1 MMRDHRRQ
9 SPESSKRRQRDVRRD
24 SREDL
29 TFVPPQPMVNRD
41 SNIYMNTNVNL
52 NPNVPSSS
60 NYPEYYSSLPAP
72 TETIITRTRDGDAPG
87 RDRDRGIARERGR
100 GKDVDRGTHRDQDR
114 IRDQGRDEEW
124 QDDHDQQRSFRQRA
138 ASESSG
144 SYTSSSASS
153 FLDISRHYPDKTRF
167 GGILRTFWR
176 APSERRVR
184 RRRSGLVNK
193 RRVLYFGNSSSSSVN
208 SDLAYGTGFIA
219 RRKSR
224 NSIYKSRAT
233 SGSFPAHETAGRDR
247 QRINE
252 YERSSVAGPSR
263 PGRSKRDN
271 TDAEILA
278 IGRKLS
284 GIARKQNDR
293 DLRTSGKFKAS
304 GLAAAAAAV
313 NEVRQKRRGTRS
325 RGIGSSRQ
333 SHGAYS
339 DSGDDSEWEDAS
351 DEEGR
356 FSDAES
362 ALAYGS
368 VVSQAIKPTQ
378 TSSSSRMPTSALGAG
393 VAAMVGLFGASSK
406 RTDRLS
412 AGNGR
417 KSSVVDP
424 RLFGPQNSLRGMI
437 NTPCGF
443 NDGKSMADHQQFN
456 NLRRAET
463 APVHQGPARG
473 TSQGFTSDTD
483 RFGVEAMSTTYASQ
497 RDLPYRSRPAAIPL
511 QQPSP
516 KVPVSSKVYQA
527 ERLEDESKREATK
540 PSHTRS
546 DETGIGTGIKL
557 TGLAAAAAAA
567 VALASDRSS
576 KREARR
582 EERRA
587 ERKEGLPEPMSLSP
601 GVEPKGKEKETKRT
615 VIESHE
621 ARDRDR
627 THERD
632 STRRDK
638 EAEPEPS
645 HKSKRDSHSSKQPDE
660 KEHKRHSHHE
670 EDEGPRKRREKTVEH
685 HHHHPEAESS
695 RKSKRSDR
703 DHREK
708 ERERDGDRSTK
719 SGSSSKS
726 AKRESRKHDD
736 REERRKEERIAE
748 DLEQR
753 RKEERAAQAHEERRK
768 EERAAQ
774 AHVERH
780 KEERTADKVTE
791 QYWPSHPVV
800 DPFQFQIHDDDSG
813 FSVPAATAP
822 ARPFQPTVSTV
833 DWEHDVHD
841 EPPRSIQSDVR
852 ISRRDSFEIQRAA
865 ENYKNVTRDVPQG
878 YHPQQQN
885 YYQGQYPGT
894 QDIYEQANHSTAPI
908 AAATMASAIV
918 VERARSR
925 SRERRRDADYSQ
937 PTKDPVQEEADRY
950 YRGLVTAQKI
960 AAEEQQSR
968 MATSSDKSVMD
979 KYDDVPQ
986 PRSIAIVTPP
996 EIEEVKSRGTSY
1008 PAPDADVQIDN
1019 KIYPQELHSFQ
1030 VGDRPSN
1037 VHRSRESSHER
1048 ERPILNLV
1056 YPTPVQSRQ
1065 QTPSLSRAAS
1075 EVEDK
1080 TASGAKSRGKSQ
1092 DRDRDR
1098 DRDRNRENEN
1108 DDGKDKDKKQKSK
1121 SKKSKSRDEPVD
1133 DSGVGSKGDSARS
1146 SGTSTVSSTAKSV
1159 TWGENST
1166 KSFEVERPESRA
1178 DSEPASGQAYSN
1190 DKPRPQLDQASPWGM
1205 IATAIAGSSS
1215 EPANEPDSKGSRSK
1229 PQASFDVSGGHWGR
1243 AGRDRD
1249 DYNVGAKSEPPI
1261 PGPKPVSP
1269 TAEKMP
1275 GGFADDIEFAATLAA
1290 GLKDTGF
1297 DPNIVIDDPVYRRR
1311 DSPPHSSDPGG
1322 DGWNY
1327 GDSSGMVKDRTS
1339 GGQAVSEPY
1348 SDSIGMVKEERTTG
1362 MDDRED
1368 VPRSLSHKDKKR
1380 LEKESKR
1387 RSTDMT
1393 SEPVPAQSMETPPI
1407 DDLGERHRSKK
1418 ERRKLERARL
1428 QSMEQS
1434 EPLPVDSSQSPEFE
1448 DAPESQLPKKE
1459 KEKRER
1465 GKETSAEETSLEK
1478 VAEYND
1484 SSRDDSWR
1492 PREADDAER
1501 KESDRK
1507 KSTKSHRSRELD
1519 DDSYSRIPARTEYA
1533 EEKSAARMAESDGE
1547 WDSHRKSKSKSKSKR
1562 HSAGPEIISQSAPGS
1577 EFGDKDTSSKRSS
1590 KSKHRSGTDVDDY
1603 GGDPHGRKKEPWE
1616 EREITSVVSEPRGDE
1631 RHRERRSKRSS
1642 TYDDDDAKSI
1652 ASAPGASRK
1661 SKRSSMYGDEEN
1673 SRSSVSLA
1681 GSNRRGK
1688 DKEPE
1693 KSEKKSSGLFASLFK
1708 GTSTSTTSSS
1718 GSKDGSKKLDRE
1730 SFLDNAGTLGA
1741 GAGLAT
1747 AAIVASSSRPNATQ
1761 ASSEKEPEARDEVET
1776 ARSRSF
1782 DDVLDH
1788 DPEIAPRAIRPAID
1802 PQYGDLLPLP
1812 PSELGSPTTT
1822 AAENTPDLTDLPALP
1837 DSRPDTPPE
1846 ERILKRDIY
1855 SHRRKRSS
1863 QETPTKSP
1871 SSTAIPIALRLG
1883 QRHIASPDSPGYH
1896 RPSSSGS
1903 PTTAPAA
1910 TRREGRISWESSKE
1924 YKPLFLL
1931 EKTRRSSV
1939 ETGTMLPQVDLS
1951 ARPPRRLSEPRAPT
1965 SKQSSAP
1972 DFAKLEF
1979 GDASNRALH
1988 RDEPADVGLRI
1999 DTDLAA
2005 AAPFQG
2011 ATTSQES
2018 TPKAILMPELP
2029 SWSAAA
2035 AAGETSTFWTSAD
2048 ADPVPVDSMSKN
2060 RSSYLLSSAPSS
2072 TKSNKTATSIDAL
2085 ESSNMLTPT
2094 KNVSLQS
2101 FMPEVS
2107 EEMTS
2112 ADEHFTDALEG
2123 SHSDIF
2129 EEARDWLDDG
2139 KFSSFEEGIESRQ
2152 STEAAQAP
2160 VVDVEP
2166 VTTIAVEEPVLEEW
2180 KSVSAKAMES
2190 PAVEPVAAIPAVEAE
2205 PEEWKSAT
2213 RPPGSEPI
2221 TAIPM
2226 EEPEPEE
2233 WKSMTAKERK
2243 KARKQRR
2250 SRNLALAGAAAAT
2263 AVATAGVASMLMEK
2277 PTPSQEST
2285 ENVQNWDQVE
2295 PPGEE
2300 EGKKDGNAAEPS
2312 KVVEDSSAEIGTE
2325 KSTTAAELDVPTT
2338 TKIDDT
2344 AETSGVEL
2352 IDDDEALP
2360 IAGENVP
2367 ESSKVFED
2375 PPIETETETGES
2387 TRELEVPTTSK
2398 VDAHAAESDY
2408 KGSLFADIDVEKAAK
2423 ESLLDPATD
2432 VQSGSVG
2439 DGPKKELP
2447 ESEASEGTTTKSKK
2461 GKKKKKKSKDTIP
2474 QTTKDLPVPET
2485 IEDSAAETL
2494 EQPKFVDEEIAPAF
2508 PRNVPTTD
2516 DMQTT
2521 EEPPY
2526 AMPALNEQGPSA
2538 DPENV
2543 LSTPLPTK
2551 KGRSQADSLPI
2562 ESESEPAAFPEKF
2575 ETQQI
2580 GDSPSMP
2587 NASAG
2592 PAEVLPEQL
2601 SELTSPEFVTVA
2613 SQDKKEEKSSPIEDA
2628 LPIENSRSS
2637 TQDDLDTALDPAV
2650 SEDGSQLRDIEAGW
2664 QPDVADVVAEI
2675 PSGGIGSVVEEAP
2688 VLEQSTELQDLKI
2701 DVQPDATGTIAEEAP
2716 VYQSAEFRNLETD
2729 FQPDAAELIAGEAPV
2744 LDQSTEL
2751 SEAPFA
2757 VVSKG
2762 KKKKKKGK
2770 KKSVQWEDS
2779 VPVLDAETAG
2789 LSASAG
2795 DDSEPVQ
2802 ATEPATSELGDNKE
2816 QPEIQPQSLE
2826 PEASEPLSSKA
2837 EDLLEPAEKESI
2849 STAPWQA
2856 EREVVDDGSADASWS
2871 EETPSKQGKN
2881 KKDSW
2886 AVSKDPLEE
2895 EHAEHQPANTADAE
2909 SMKQNAIDNQDDPAA
2924 DVILDTTVIDPFKT
2938 EALQAEK
2945 PSEAATGA
2953 EDDFSVPLT
2962 GKKAKKKKKKKGSG
2976 TFSTPEPEPEPAH
2989 IESTEKETTDLDIPY
3004 TERETTTDLDIP
3016 STEKETTTDLD
3027 IPSPEKETSIDV
3039 DIPSTEKETTTDLD
3053 IPFTEEPTTIEE
3065 HQPSTE
3071 ASASAPAETP
3081 TEEQSPRATGKKN
3094 KKKKKRQSLN
3104 AETAS
3109 AAQTISETPAQA
3121 TAAETSTAVEN
3132 VEEAKDDLLQDKQS
3146 SAMGKQDEKETRQI
3160 LTTEST
3166 EEEPTTES
3174 YTEAST
3180 MAQTALDNNP
3190 FRADPEATSEAS
3202 KEDKTDEEEKNT
3214 TVEKAGITD
3223 IMPGIEVTT
3232 QEEAGKS
3239 TPVDDEAK
3247 KKDDQI
3253 ASPKDSVMTDNDPTL
3268 SSAITDTGKW
3278 NNDSSA
3284 TVTDMPPPEL
3294 LDSSSVPPDSFV
3306 NEAAAPADPA
3316 DDVDSFSPVKLS
3328 KKAKRKNKKQSAL
3341 RDSWPDV
3348 APEPV
3353 SEPASK
3359 DSMTSCDATPPF
3371 EDPKELLTTTG
3382 ATAVQPEME
3391 EASIDYGRGE
3401 PHLKQSI
3408 TDKDQSVNKKRAKD
3422 DVLDSSMP
3430 ASEDQTLLASVHGT
3444 ELKQSAAV
3452 DNVVS
3457 DPDHA
3462 RDATT
3467 ASDTSGQERRTDSGD
3482 IETIYDEGET
3492 GTSKEDKEAKKKEME
3507 VHVTSELV
3515 DEAAVSQQAETTK
3528 VGVDDLGDSWSESMS
3543 KKGKKKK
3550 KNKKAKQGSQSDDS
3564 PDQPILSQDAG
3575 DSHYADARPQDHMA
3589 DPLGLATT
3597 GQSTDHTEA
3606 GDAAEGDFQL
3616 EPAELNI
3623 PDAMFEKTP
3632 IADSQAPMVQADNI
3646 EASVSS
3652 AKEDFIK
3659 SVQDSSAHPSR
3670 DSDMPVIRD
3679 QLEGDGQWANFP
3691 LTDKEEERA
3700 ADDRMSQAGSLSR
3713 DQESVPDTTERF
3725 VEGSSI
3731 QHNEAIPSAAPTGS
3745 TDAAA
3750 ETEASDKNIEASAGI
3765 IADHP
3770 GAEKTSLIRD
3780 AEMQDE
3786 PLSLSLDSGI
3796 TTGGQAM
3803 SQQPQNDPTD
3813 GAWEG
3818 TPQRKLSKKEKR
3830 NKKKSGMTSSEQ
3842 TTSEFSAKS
3851 MNTEGASAEPEE
3863 SLPAEESDEIKQEVA
3878 ETALTATATAG
3889 TVPIVDSV
3897 ELTNEERERSGDAKE
3912 TLDPQVSSSGWVEEI
3927 DTANPMASLEGPS
3940 STTANFLQQ
3949 DKDQEYATSKSSK
3962 KKQKKGKSR
3971 SLSVDE
3977 APTPTPAPT
3986 VSPEILATET
3996 TAEEPPTEIEQTFDM
4011 AQQSPAQATPMMESG
4026 SEAKILPGA
4035 FDTTPLADVPAPVE
4049 AADLDEWALP
4059 TKKKGKK
4066 GKKGKKSKP
4075 SSGVMTPAEHGLDA
4089 EASAS
4094 EFKKKQE
4101 TGGTL
4106 ELSVAKTEVD
4116 TPRVEAEEDLEP
4128 NTGEAKTEILSAE
4141 AEQVL
4146 EPAIAQTET
4155 DTLDLDAGQ
4164 DLKPTTTHAD
4174 IYTRLVEAEQVFEPS
4189 EAQTETDPLNLKAG
4203 QLLEPSATQTD
4214 TRNVE
4219 AEQVLEQRT
4228 TETEAEDLS
4237 AETGKI
4243 LRPTTA
4249 QTDIEPRT
4257 VEAEQVLEPF
4267 TAQMETD
4274 TRRVEADTPKETDV
4288 EDDRAVLTKAK
4299 TTKKKDKK
4307 GKKRKSTGGVT
4318 TPDAPI
4324 LALEPEATP
4333 ALSPESVPEPIEP
4346 KEIALPSVE
4355 PVEPV
4360 ETFVYFTDSGAGEAT
4375 AAANESEPTNTKHE
4389 KVKSRSGN
4397 ITPAETAPIP
4407 EAEELAP
4414 EVAAGPVPELPQAA
4428 QSALVLD
4435 DEVLVEPTDVEVKWD
4450 DHPGTE
4456 DKRDDNGESINDETT
4471 PADLMSRV
4479 EDPEATLT
4487 RDVEDA
4493 ARKSITHT
4501 STETAVTHQEDAFRT
4516 ASDTPTPS
4524 AELTAIRSGP
4534 EKAEDLA
4541 TAGTDAER
4549 TYLYERKGKDSILS
4563 SDAITAIHEA
4573 TIQEPDSKL
4582 FEYETTKAF
4591 EKNEVLPNRTERIDD
4606 SAEAVGVHDH
4616 EGKAEDPGIV
4626 GSNNHNEDDT
4636 STGKTIGEGEGIF
4649 MPSFTSAYDSNIPP
4663 PTTEAEPS
4671 QVHDA
4676 STMDTDPLAI
4686 AAQDRFFEADSLP
4699 TEQQESTGESLALE
4713 HMHGEATVAINVPTE
4728 LAGPSTS
4735 TGANADDVWADP
4747 TSQKPTKEEKSR
4759 LSQVP
4764 VVDSRQGEEPA
4775 LHADLKSNSPQALD
4789 AEAAEAP
4796 IDADVKRNVVDAPI
4810 AVGVDDSNPST
4821 GDFGDDKAVFASKD
4835 QPSMDIA
4842 LARDA
4847 TDPAQVDVDEG
4858 VLTAPESSAVA
4869 AGAVMGSVALLAE
4882 KFGGG
4887 RKKAK
4892 GKQNKI
4898 ADKRQSQDDDVLYDS
4913 ARWKGKNKKDLDDG
4927 IDADVGGDS
4936 LGAPG
4941 EMDAK
4946 EVERMEKLE
4955 EKHDV
4960 QLKATGYE
4968 ETTGALGTSTGGNVA
4983 ESDEAREGTARQG
4996 APIEDDPT
5004 ESPIL
5009 GGETS
5014 TVVVVQEPTR
5024 LPGRSAGMGQSVGG
5038 LQKERQDED
5047 PFMRDIGSDSDF
5059 RRSPTRSLPAVQEV
5073 PEAEAVAAR
5082 YNWPAPAMNR
5092 DSGFAPG
5099 TPTPR
5104 ARQYGQPRDS
5114 AVHADGFEE
5123 LGMHTPD
5130 MGTEK
5135 KLRRSPFVTP
5145 VLREPEAAAT
5155 TPEPVKKSKGPPE
5168 NDGEVASLAGAA
5180 AAAGPERRIEE
5191 SRVASRDEKLRDYGL
5206 KARSA
5211 SASSAASGLDI
5222 AARRSISNSSLGRQR
5237 TPEPLNLRPE
5247 SPGIHRSTPTPPLR
5261 RIDKRMSGDLRSLR
5275 QQRSSGS
5282 ISTSPSPALP
5292 PPVANESRV
5301 RAKGDEKDMADVYDG
5316 YGEGRIGSPRSP
5328 TRPHSMRRRQ
5338 SMQVLELESKVEQ
5351 LVAENRLLAEAR
5363 AHAEQSVVQKAANVL
5378 ADRDAEI
5385 ESLRQSLQFLQNEV
5399 TRLTEVNDGLASANA
5414 ELASKDSG
5422 RYAQMTRELD
5432 EARGAHTTFTQS
5444 LQDKDA
5450 EIAELRAQLEDAKEQ
5465 IRQMQRKIL
5474 ESKAGDS
5481 EFLNLKDEDYFDHRC
5496 QQLCS
5501 HVQQWVL
5508 RFSKFSD
5515 MRACRST
5522 SEIND
5527 EKTID
5532 RLDNSVLDGSD
5543 VDAYLRDRIKRRDI
5557 FMAMTMN
5564 MIWEYVFTRYL
5575 FGMDREQRQKL
5586 KSLEKLLT
5594 EVGPVQAVRQWRA
5607 VTLTLLCKR
5616 PGFQNQR
5623 ELDSEAVVQA
5633 IFQTLS
5639 KILPPPSN
5647 LEGQIQSQLRRVMRE
5662 AVDLSIE
5669 MRTQRAEYMMLPPL
5683 QPEYDANGELVAKV
5697 SFDAAMMNERSGQL
5711 DVTNEELEA
5720 QQAVVRIVLF
5730 PLVVKRGNDD
5740 GVGEDK
5746 IVVCPAQVLIVR
5758 DHRHRRLTAS
5768 SSDAGVASLGGHS
5781 RISLVPESVVQ
5792 P

>member
-9 SPESSKRRQRDVRRD
+9 SPESSKRRQQDVRRD
-24 SREDL
+24 LREDL
-29 TFVPPQPMVNRD
+29 TFVPPQPMTNRD

-72 TETIITRTRDGDAPG
+72 TDTIIPRTRDGDAPG

-114 IRDQGRDEEW
+114 IRNRGQDEEW
-124 QDDHDQQRSFRQRA
+124 QDDHEQQRSFRQRA

-167 GGILRTFWR
+167 GGILGTFWR

-184 RRRSGLVNK
+184 RRRSGLINK

-219 RRKSR
+219 RRKNR

-233 SGSFPAHETAGRDR
+233 SGSFPANETAGRDR

-313 NEVRQKRRGTRS
+313 NEVRQKRRDTRL

-456 NLRRAET
+456 NLRRADT

-473 TSQGFTSDTD
+473 ASQGFTSDTD
-483 RFGVEAMSTTYASQ
+483 RLGVEAMSTTYASQ

-601 GVEPKGKEKETKRT
+601 GAEPKGKEKETKRT

-627 THERD
+627 DRDRTHERD

-645 HKSKRDSHSSKQPDE
+645 RKSKRDSHSSKQSDE

-670 EDEGPRKRREKTVEH
+670 EDEGPRKRREKTLE

-703 DHREK
+703 DHRGK

-774 AHVERH
+774 AHVERR

-791 QYWPSHPVV
+791 QYWPTHSIV

-841 EPPRSIQSDVR
+841 EPPRSVQSDVR

-865 ENYKNVTRDVPQG
+865 ENYKNVTRDLPQG

-894 QDIYEQANHSTAPI
+894 WDSYEQAKHSTAPI

-937 PTKDPVQEEADRY
+937 LTKDPVQEEADRY
-950 YRGLVTAQKI
+950 YRDLVTAQKI
-960 AAEEQQSR
+960 ATEEQRSR
-968 MATSSDKSVMD
+968 MPMSSDKSVMD

-986 PRSIAIVTPP
+986 PRSIDIVTPP
-996 EIEEVKSRGTSY
+996 EMEEAKSRGTSY

-1019 KIYPQELHSFQ
+1019 KVYPRELHSFQ
-1030 VGDRPSN
+1030 VGDRSSS

-1098 DRDRNRENEN
+1098 DRNRENEN
-1108 DDGKDKDKKQKSK
+1108 DDGKDKDKKQ
-1121 SKKSKSRDEPVD
+1121 KSKSRDEPVD

-1229 PQASFDVSGGHWGR
+1229 PQASSDVSGGHWGR
-1243 AGRDRD
+1243 TGRDRD

-1327 GDSSGMVKDRTS
+1327 GDSSGMVKDRTP
-1339 GGQAVSEPY
+1339 GTRQEASEPSF
-1348 SDSIGMVKEERTTG
+1348 SDPIDMKEERTTG

-1368 VPRSLSHKDKKR
+1368 VSRSLSHKDKKR

-1393 SEPVPAQSMETPPI
+1393 SESVPAQSMETPPI
-1407 DDLGERHRSKK
+1407 DDLGDRHRSKK

-1428 QSMEQS
+1428 QSMELS
-1434 EPLPVDSSQSPEFE
+1434 DPLPVDSSQSPEFE

-1465 GKETSAEETSLEK
+1465 GKETLAEETSLENA
-1478 VAEYND
+1478 AEYKD
-1484 SSRDDSWR
+1484 SSRDDNWR

-1533 EEKSAARMAESDGE
+1533 EEKSAVRMAESDGE
-1547 WDSHRKSKSKSKSKR
+1547 WDSHRKSKTKSKSKR

-1577 EFGDKDTSSKRSS
+1577 EFGDKDASSKRSS

-1616 EREITSVVSEPRGDE
+1616 EREVTSVVSEPRVDE

-1661 SKRSSMYGDEEN
+1661 SKRSSLYGDEEN
-1673 SRSSVSLA
+1673 SRSSASLA

-1761 ASSEKEPEARDEVET
+1761 ASSEKEPEARDEVEK

-1822 AAENTPDLTDLPALP
+1822 AAENTPDLADLPALP

-1896 RPSSSGS
+1896 RPPSSGS

-1910 TRREGRISWESSKE
+1910 TRRECRISWESSKE

-1951 ARPPRRLSEPRAPT
+1951 ARRPRRLSEPRAPT
-1965 SKQSSAP
+1965 SKHSSAP

-1979 GDASNRALH
+1979 GDASNSALH

-2035 AAGETSTFWTSAD
+2035 AAARETSIFWTSAD

-2072 TKSNKTATSIDAL
+2072 TKSDKTAARIDAL

-2094 KNVSLQS
+2094 KNVAMQS

-2166 VTTIAVEEPVLEEW
+2166 V
-2180 KSVSAKAMES
+2180 SALPMK
-2190 PAVEPVAAIPAVEAE
+2190 E
-2205 PEEWKSAT
+2205 PELEALKSAT
-2213 RPPGSEPI
+2213 QPPASEPI
-2221 TAIPM
+2221 TAIPA

-2243 KARKQRR
+2243 KARKQRKN
-2250 SRNLALAGAAAAT
+2250 RNLALAGTVAAT
-2263 AVATAGVASMLMEK
+2263 AVATAGVASILMEK
-2277 PTPSQEST
+2277 PTQSQEFT

-2295 PPGEE
+2295 PPEEE

-2325 KSTTAAELDVPTT
+2325 QSITAAEFDVPTT

-2344 AETSGVEL
+2344 AKTSELEL

-2375 PPIETETETGES
+2375 VPAETETETGES
-2387 TRELEVPTTSK
+2387 TREPDVPTSSK
-2398 VDAHAAESDY
+2398 IDTHAAESGY
-2408 KGSLFADIDVEKAAK
+2408 KDSLFADTYVEKAAK
-2423 ESLLDPATD
+2423 ESLLDPMTD
-2432 VQSGSVG
+2432 VQSGSVE
-2439 DGPKKELP
+2439 DASKKELP

-2461 GKKKKKKSKDTIP
+2461 GKKKKKSKGTIP
-2474 QTTKDLPVPET
+2474 QTTEELPVPK
-2485 IEDSAAETL
+2485 IVEDSAAGTL
-2494 EQPKFVDEEIAPAF
+2494 QQPKFVGEEIAPDF
-2508 PRNVPTTD
+2508 PGNMPTTD
-2516 DMQTT
+2516 DIQTT
-2521 EEPPY
+2521 DEPPY
-2526 AMPALNEQGPSA
+2526 AMPALTEQGPSA

-2543 LSTPLPTK
+2543 PSTPLPTK
-2551 KGRSQADSLPI
+2551 NGRSQADRLPV
-2562 ESESEPAAFPEKF
+2562 ETESEPAAFPKNL

-2592 PAEVLPEQL
+2592 PAEDLTEQL
-2601 SELTSPEFVTVA
+2601 SELGSPEFVTVA
-2613 SQDKKEEKSSPIEDA
+2613 SQDKKEEKSSSIEDA
-2628 LPIENSRSS
+2628 LPIEVSRSS
-2637 TQDDLDTALDPAV
+2637 TQDDINTALDPAV
-2650 SEDGSQLRDIEAGW
+2650 SEVGPQFTNMEAEL
-2664 QPDVADVVAEI
+2664 QPNVADVVAET
-2675 PSGGIGSVVEEAP
+2675 PVTDTVRSVDTDAQYGGIGSVVEEAP
-2688 VLEQSTELQDLKI
+2688 VLEQFTELRDLKI
-2701 DVQPDATGTIAEEAP
+2701 DVQPDATGTLAEEAP

-2729 FQPDAAELIAGEAPV
+2729 VQPDAAELIAGEAPV

-2757 VVSKG
+2757 IVSKG

-2770 KKSVQWEDS
+2770 KKSVQCEDS

-2789 LSASAG
+2789 PSTSAG
-2795 DDSEPVQ
+2795 DDTDPVQ
-2802 ATEPATSELGDNKE
+2802 ATEPSTSELGDNKE
-2816 QPEIQPQSLE
+2816 QPEIQLPSLE

-2856 EREVVDDGSADASWS
+2856 EREVVDDGFADASWS
-2871 EETPSKQGKN
+2871 EVAPFKQSRN

-2895 EHAEHQPANTADAE
+2895 EHVEDQPANTADAE
-2909 SMKQNAIDNQDDPAA
+2909 SMKQDAIGNQDDPAA
-2924 DVILDTTVIDPFKT
+2924 DVIPEITVIDPFKI
-2938 EALQAEK
+2938 EALPAEK
-2945 PSEAATGA
+2945 SLEAATAA
-2953 EDDFSVPLT
+2953 EDDFSLHLT
-2962 GKKAKKKKKKKGSG
+2962 GKKAKKKKKKKGSN
-2976 TFSTPEPEPEPAH
+2976 TVSTPEPEPEPEPAH
-2989 IESTEKETTDLDIPY
+2989 IESTEKETTDLDI
-3004 TERETTTDLDIP
+3004 L
-3016 STEKETTTDLD
+3016 STEKEITTDM
-3027 IPSPEKETSIDV
+3027 
-3039 DIPSTEKETTTDLD
+3039 D
-3053 IPFTEEPTTIEE
+3053 IPFTEEPTTIGE

-3081 TEEQSPRATGKKN
+3081 AEEESPRATGKKN
-3094 KKKKKRQSLN
+3094 KKKKRQSLN
-3104 AETAS
+3104 VETAS

-3121 TAAETSTAVEN
+3121 ITAETPTAVEN
-3132 VEEAKDDLLQDKQS
+3132 VEEAKDDLVQDKQS

-3180 MAQTALDNNP
+3180 MAQAALDNNP

-3202 KEDKTDEEEKNT
+3202 KEDKPGEEKKNT
-3214 TVEKAGITD
+3214 TVEKADVTD
-3223 IMPGIEVTT
+3223 ILPGIEVTT
-3232 QEEAGKS
+3232 QEETGKS
-3239 TPVDDEAK
+3239 TLVDDEAK
-3247 KKDDQI
+3247 KWDDQI
-3253 ASPKDSVMTDNDPTL
+3253 ASPKDSVMTDNDPTM

-3284 TVTDMPPPEL
+3284 TVTDMPPPEVS
-3294 LDSSSVPPDSFV
+3294 DSSIVPPNSFV
-3306 NEAAAPADPA
+3306 NEAAASADPT
-3316 DDVDSFSPVKLS
+3316 DDVESFAPVKLS
-3328 KKAKRKNKKQSAL
+3328 KKAKRKNKKQSTL
-3341 RDSWPDV
+3341 RDSWPNI

-3359 DSMTSCDATPPF
+3359 DSMTSCDATPLL
-3371 EDPKELLTTTG
+3371 EDPKELLTTTE
-3382 ATAVQPEME
+3382 ATAVQSEME
-3391 EASIDYGRGE
+3391 EASTDYRRGE

-3408 TDKDQSVNKKRAKD
+3408 TDKDQCMNKHSAKD

-3444 ELKQSAAV
+3444 DLKQSAAV
-3452 DNVVS
+3452 DNVIS

-3467 ASDTSGQERRTDSGD
+3467 ASEETPGQERRTDSGD
-3482 IETIYDEGET
+3482 IETIHDEGET
-3492 GTSKEDKEAKKKEME
+3492 GISKEDKKAKKKEME
-3507 VHVTSELV
+3507 VDVTSKLV
-3515 DEAAVSQQAETTK
+3515 DEAAVSQQAQTTK
-3528 VGVDDLGDSWSESMS
+3528 VGADDLEDSWSESVS

-3550 KNKKAKQGSQSDDS
+3550 KNKKAKQGSQPGDFS
-3564 PDQPILSQDAG
+3564 DQPILSQEAS
-3575 DSHYADARPQDHMA
+3575 DSHCADARPQDHMA
-3589 DPLGLATT
+3589 NLLGPSTT
-3597 GQSTDHTEA
+3597 AQSTDHTEA
-3606 GDAAEGDFQL
+3606 GDAAECGFQL
-3616 EPAELNI
+3616 EPTELNI
-3623 PDAMFEKTP
+3623 PDVMFEKVP
-3632 IADSQAPMVQADNI
+3632 IAESQAPMVQADSI

-3652 AKEDFIK
+3652 AKEDFTY
-3659 SVQDSSAHPSR
+3659 VQDSSAHPSR

-3679 QLEGDGQWANFP
+3679 QLEGDDQCTIFP
-3691 LTDKEEERA
+3691 LTDKEEEEA
-3700 ADDRMSQAGSLSR
+3700 ADDRMSQAGSLPR
-3713 DQESVPDTTERF
+3713 GQESVPDTTERF

-3731 QHNEAIPSAAPTGS
+3731 QHNEAIPSAALTGNA
-3745 TDAAA
+3745 DGAA
-3750 ETEASDKNIEASAGI
+3750 ETEASNKNIEASTDI
-3765 IADHP
+3765 IADYS
-3770 GAEKTSLIRD
+3770 GAEKTSPIRD

-3786 PLSLSLDSGI
+3786 PLSLSLESGI
-3796 TTGGQAM
+3796 TTVGQAM
-3803 SQQPQNDPTD
+3803 SQQPKIDPTD

-3818 TPQRKLSKKEKR
+3818 APQRKLSKKEKR
-3830 NKKKSGMTSSEQ
+3830 KKKKFAMTSSEQ

-3851 MNTEGASAEPEE
+3851 MDTEGASAEPEE
-3863 SLPAEESDEIKQEVA
+3863 SLPAEESDENKQEVA

-3897 ELTNEERERSGDAKE
+3897 ELTGAERERSGDAKE
-3912 TLDPQVSSSGWVEEI
+3912 SPDPQGSSSDWVEEI
-3927 DTANPMASLEGPS
+3927 GGANPMASLEGPS

-3949 DKDQEYATSKSSK
+3949 DKDQEYTTSKSSK

-3971 SLSVDE
+3971 ALSVDE
-3977 APTPTPAPT
+3977 APTPTPTPT
-3986 VSPEILATET
+3986 ISPEILATET
-3996 TAEEPPTEIEQTFDM
+3996 TVEEPPTEIEQTFDM
-4011 AQQSPAQATPMMESG
+4011 AQQSPAQATPLMESG

-4075 SSGVMTPAEHGLDA
+4075 SSGVMTPVDHGLDA

-4094 EFKKKQE
+4094 EFKKEQE
-4101 TGGTL
+4101 TGGRL

-4116 TPRVEAEEDLEP
+4116 TPRVDAEEDLEP
-4128 NTGEAKTEILSAE
+4128 NTREAKTEILSAE
-4141 AEQVL
+4141 AEQAL

-4164 DLKPTTTHAD
+4164 DLKPTTTHTD

-4189 EAQTETDPLNLKAG
+4189 EAQTEIDPLNLKAG
-4203 QLLEPSATQTD
+4203 QLLEPSAIQTD
-4214 TRNVE
+4214 VRNVE
-4219 AEQVLEQRT
+4219 AEQVLESRT
-4228 TETEAEDLS
+4228 TETEAENLN

-4243 LRPTTA
+4243 LQPTTS
-4249 QTDIEPRT
+4249 QTDIESRT

-4267 TAQMETD
+4267 TAQTETN

-4288 EDDRAVLTKAK
+4288 EDDKAVLTKAK
-4299 TTKKKDKK
+4299 TTKKRDKK
-4307 GKKRKSTGGVT
+4307 GKERKSTGGVT
-4318 TPDAPI
+4318 TPDSPI

-4333 ALSPESVPEPIEP
+4333 ALSPESVSEPIEP

-4375 AAANESEPTNTKHE
+4375 AAANESEPTNTKHG
-4389 KVKSRSGN
+4389 KVKSRSGT
-4397 ITPAETAPIP
+4397 ITPAEMAPFP
-4407 EAEELAP
+4407 EAEELVP
-4414 EVAAGPVPELPQAA
+4414 EVAAGPVPELPQVA

-4435 DEVLVEPTDVEVKWD
+4435 DEVLVEPTDVEVKWVN
-4450 DHPGTE
+4450 HPGTE
-4456 DKRDDNGESINDETT
+4456 DKRDDNGESINDAATT
-4471 PADLMSRV
+4471 PADLMSRA

-4516 ASDTPTPS
+4516 SSDTPTPS

-4541 TAGTDAER
+4541 TAGTDAEQAL
-4549 TYLYERKGKDSILS
+4549 LYERKGKDSILS
-4563 SDAITAIHEA
+4563 SDDITAIHEA
-4573 TIQEPDSKL
+4573 TIQKPDSKL
-4582 FEYETTKAF
+4582 FEYETTDTS
-4591 EKNEVLPNRTERIDD
+4591 EKNDLLSKRTERIDD

-4616 EGKAEDPGIV
+4616 EGKAEAPDTI
-4626 GSNNHNEDDT
+4626 GSSNHNEDET
-4636 STGKTIGEGEGIF
+4636 STGKIIGEGQGIS
-4649 MPSFTSAYDSNIPP
+4649 MPLSPSAFESNIPP

-4671 QVHDA
+4671 PVGDA
-4676 STMDTDPLAI
+4676 SAMDADPFTTAGQI
-4686 AAQDRFFEADSLP
+4686 RFFDADSLP
-4699 TEQQESTGESLALE
+4699 IERQESTGGSLALE
-4713 HMHGEATVAINVPTE
+4713 HMHGDAPVAINVPRGEVEIPTE
-4728 LAGPSTS
+4728 LTGPLTS
-4735 TGANADDVWADP
+4735 TGANADDGRADP
-4747 TSQKPTKEEKSR
+4747 TCQKPTKEEKSR
-4759 LSQVP
+4759 PSQVP
-4764 VVDSRQGEEPA
+4764 VVDPRQGKEHA

-4789 AEAAEAP
+4789 AEGAEAP
-4796 IDADVKRNVVDAPI
+4796 IDTDVKRNVVDAPI
-4810 AVGVDDSNPST
+4810 AVHVDDSNPST
-4821 GDFGDDKAVFASKD
+4821 GDFWDGKTVSPSKY

-4847 TDPAQVDVDEG
+4847 TDPAQVDVDEN
-4858 VLTAPESSAVA
+4858 VLIAPESSAIA

-4898 ADKRQSQDDDVLYDS
+4898 ADKRQSQDDDILYDS
-4913 ARWKGKNKKDLDDG
+4913 ARWKGENKKDLDDG
-4927 IDADVGGDS
+4927 IDADVDGDS

-4946 EVERMEKLE
+4946 EVERLEELE

-4960 QLKATGYE
+4960 QLKATSYE
-4968 ETTGALGTSTGGNVA
+4968 ETTGALSTSAGGNVA
-4983 ESDEAREGTARQG
+4983 ESDEALEGTARQG
-4996 APIEDDPT
+4996 APIEDDST

-5009 GGETS
+5009 GGEAS
-5014 TVVVVQEPTR
+5014 TIVVIQGPTQ
-5024 LPGRSAGMGQSVGG
+5024 LPERSAGMGEAVGG
-5038 LQKERQDED
+5038 LPKERQDED

-5059 RRSPTRSLPAVQEV
+5059 RRLPTRSLPAVQEV
-5073 PEAEAVAAR
+5073 PEAEAVTAR

-5104 ARQYGQPRDS
+5104 ARQYGQLRDS
-5114 AVHADGFEE
+5114 GVHADEIEE
-5123 LGMHTPD
+5123 LRMHTPD

-5155 TPEPVKKSKGPPE
+5155 TPEPVKKSKGPPQ
-5168 NDGEVASLAGAA
+5168 NDGEVASLAGAT
-5180 AAAGPERRIEE
+5180 AAAGPERRTEE

-5211 SASSAASGLDI
+5211 SASSAASELDI

-5237 TPEPLNLRPE
+5237 TPEPLNFRPE

-5363 AHAEQSVVQKAANVL
+5363 AHAEQSAVQKAANVL

-5481 EFLNLKDEDYFDHRC
+5481 DFLNLKDEDYFDHRC

-5543 VDAYLRDRIKRRDI
+5543 VDAYLKDRVKRRDI

-5768 SSDAGVASLGGHS
+5768 CSDAGGASLGGHS

>member
-29 TFVPPQPMVNRD
+29 TFVPPQPMMNRD
-41 SNIYMNTNVNL
+41 SSVYMNTNVNL

-72 TETIITRTRDGDAPG
+72 TETVITRARDGDATG
-87 RDRDRGIARERGR
+87 RDRDRDMARERER

-114 IRDQGRDEEW
+114 IRDRGRDGEW
-124 QDDHDQQRSFRQRA
+124 QDEHEQQRSFRQRA

-184 RRRSGLVNK
+184 RRRSGIINK

-219 RRKSR
+219 RRKNR

-247 QRINE
+247 QRIKE
-252 YERSSVAGPSR
+252 YERSSLAGPSR
-263 PGRSKRDN
+263 PGRSKSDN

-313 NEVRQKRRGTRS
+313 NEVRQKRHDTRS

-333 SHGAYS
+333 SHGTYS

-351 DEEGR
+351 DEEDR

-368 VVSQAIKPTQ
+368 VVSQVIKPTQ
-378 TSSSSRMPTSALGAG
+378 TSSSSRIPTSALGAG

-463 APVHQGPARG
+463 APVHQDPARG
-473 TSQGFTSDTD
+473 ASQGFISDTD

-587 ERKEGLPEPMSLSP
+587 ERKEGLPEPMNLSP
-601 GVEPKGKEKETKRT
+601 GVEPEGKEKETKRI
-615 VIESHE
+615 VVESHE
-621 ARDRDR
+621 TRDPRDRDR
-627 THERD
+627 THERE

-645 HKSKRDSHSSKQPDE
+645 RKSKRDAHSSKQPDE
-660 KEHKRHSHHE
+660 KERKRHSRHE
-670 EDEGPRKRREKTVEH
+670 EDEAPRKRREKTVE
-685 HHHHPEAESS
+685 HHHPEAESS

-708 ERERDGDRSTK
+708 ERDRDGDRSTK

-748 DLEQR
+748 DLEER

-768 EERAAQ
+768 EER
-774 AHVERH
+774 
-780 KEERTADKVTE
+780 TAGTVTE
-791 QYWPSHPVV
+791 QYWPAHSIV

-833 DWEHDVHD
+833 DWENDVHD
-841 EPPRSIQSDVR
+841 EPSRSVQSDVR
-852 ISRRDSFEIQRAA
+852 MSRRESFEIQRAA
-865 ENYKNVTRDVPQG
+865 ENYKNVTRDAPQG

-894 QDIYEQANHSTAPI
+894 WDSYEQAKHSTAPI

-937 PTKDPVQEEADRY
+937 PAKDPVQEEADRY
-950 YRGLVTAQKI
+950 YRDLVTAQKI

-968 MATSSDKSVMD
+968 IAMSSDKSVLD

-996 EIEEVKSRGTSY
+996 EMEEAKSRGTSY

-1030 VGDRPSN
+1030 VGDRSPS
-1037 VHRSRESSHER
+1037 VHRSRESSRER

-1065 QTPSLSRAAS
+1065 QTPSLSRMAS

-1098 DRDRNRENEN
+1098 DRDREN

-1121 SKKSKSRDEPVD
+1121 STSKSKSMSRDEPVD
-1133 DSGVGSKGDSARS
+1133 DSGVGSKGDTARS

-1166 KSFEVERPESRA
+1166 KSFEVERPDSRA
-1178 DSEPASGQAYSN
+1178 DSEPASGNAYSN

-1229 PQASFDVSGGHWGR
+1229 PQVSSDVSGGHWGR

-1275 GGFADDIEFAATLAA
+1275 GGFDDDIEFAATLAA

-1322 DGWNY
+1322 DGWHY

-1339 GGQAVSEPY
+1339 GTQQAASEPSF
-1348 SDSIGMVKEERTTG
+1348 SDPIGMMKEERTTG

-1368 VPRSLSHKDKKR
+1368 ASRSLSHKDKKR

-1393 SEPVPAQSMETPPI
+1393 SEPVSAQSMETPPI

-1418 ERRKLERARL
+1418 ERRKLERARI
-1428 QSMEQS
+1428 QSMERS
-1434 EPLPVDSSQSPEFE
+1434 EPLPVDSSHSPEFE

-1465 GKETSAEETSLEK
+1465 GKKTWVEETSLGN
-1478 VAEYND
+1478 VTEYKD

-1492 PREADDAER
+1492 SREADDAER

-1519 DDSYSRIPARTEYA
+1519 DDLYSRVPARTEYA
-1533 EEKSAARMAESDGE
+1533 EEKSAVRMVESDGE
-1547 WDSHRKSKSKSKSKR
+1547 WDSHRKSRSKSKSKR

-1577 EFGDKDTSSKRSS
+1577 EFGDKDAPSKRSS
-1590 KSKHRSGTDVDDY
+1590 KLKHRSGTDVDDY

-1616 EREITSVVSEPRGDE
+1616 EREVTSVVSEPRGDE

-1642 TYDDDDAKSI
+1642 AYDDDDAKSI

-1661 SKRSSMYGDEEN
+1661 SKRSSLYGDEEN
-1673 SRSSVSLA
+1673 SRSSVSLT

-1708 GTSTSTTSSS
+1708 GTSTSTTSSG

-1747 AAIVASSSRPNATQ
+1747 AAIVVSSSRPNATQ
-1761 ASSEKEPEARDEVET
+1761 ASSEKESEARDEVET

-1812 PSELGSPTTT
+1812 PSELGSPTIT
-1822 AAENTPDLTDLPALP
+1822 AAENTPDLADLPALP

-1846 ERILKRDIY
+1846 ARILKRDIY
-1855 SHRRKRSS
+1855 SHRQKKSS

-1931 EKTRRSSV
+1931 EKSRRSSV
-1939 ETGTMLPQVDLS
+1939 ETGTMLPQVDLP

-1965 SKQSSAP
+1965 SQHSSAP

-1979 GDASNRALH
+1979 RDVSKRVLD

-2029 SWSAAA
+2029 SWPAATA
-2035 AAGETSTFWTSAD
+2035 EETSTFWTSAD
-2048 ADPVPVDSMSKN
+2048 ADPVPVNSMSKN
-2060 RSSYLLSSAPSS
+2060 RSSYLLNSAPSS
-2072 TKSNKTATSIDAL
+2072 TKSNKTAASIDAL

-2094 KNVSLQS
+2094 KNFAMQS

-2112 ADEHFTDALEG
+2112 ADEQFTDALEG

-2139 KFSSFEEGIESRQ
+2139 KLSSFEEEIESRQ
-2152 STEAAQAP
+2152 STEATQAP
-2160 VVDVEP
+2160 VVEVEP
-2166 VTTIAVEEPVLEEW
+2166 VITIAVEEPESGEW
-2180 KSVSAKAMES
+2180 KSDSAKAMES
-2190 PAVEPVAAIPAVEAE
+2190 PAVEPVAVIPAVEPE
-2205 PEEWKSAT
+2205 LEEWKSAT
-2213 RPPGSEPI
+2213 QPPAPESI
-2221 TAIPM
+2221 TAIPV
-2226 EEPEPEE
+2226 EESEPEE

-2243 KARKQRR
+2243 KARKQRKG
-2250 SRNLALAGAAAAT
+2250 RNLALVGTAAAT
-2263 AVATAGVASMLMEK
+2263 AVATAGVTSMLMEK
-2277 PTPSQEST
+2277 STQSQEST
-2285 ENVQNWDQVE
+2285 ENVQNWDQAE
-2295 PPGEE
+2295 LPKEE
-2300 EGKKDGNAAEPS
+2300 EGKKDGNPAELS
-2312 KVVEDSSAEIGTE
+2312 KGVEDSSMEIGTE
-2325 KSTTAAELDVPTT
+2325 LSTTATGFDLPTT

-2344 AETSGVEL
+2344 AETSRVEL

-2360 IAGENVP
+2360 IAGEKAP

-2375 PPIETETETGES
+2375 PPVETETETEES
-2387 TRELEVPTTSK
+2387 TREPDVPTNSK
-2398 VDAHAAESDY
+2398 IDIHAAESNY
-2408 KGSLFADIDVEKAAK
+2408 KSSLLADTSVEIAAK

-2439 DGPKKELP
+2439 DVPKKELP
-2447 ESEASEGTTTKSKK
+2447 ESEASEGTTTRSKK
-2461 GKKKKKKSKDTIP
+2461 GKKKKKKAKDTI
-2474 QTTKDLPVPET
+2474 TRITEELPIPET
-2485 IEDSAAETL
+2485 VEDSAAGVL
-2494 EQPKFVDEEIAPAF
+2494 EQPNFVDKEVAPDF
-2508 PRNVPTTD
+2508 PEKVPTTD
-2516 DMQTT
+2516 DMKIT
-2521 EEPPY
+2521 EELPY
-2526 AMPALNEQGPSA
+2526 AMPALTEQDPPT
-2538 DPENV
+2538 DPENMP
-2543 LSTPLPTK
+2543 STPLPTK
-2551 KGRSQADSLPI
+2551 KERSQADSLPI
-2562 ESESEPAAFPEKF
+2562 ETKSEPAVFLEKF

-2580 GDSPSMP
+2580 GDSPRMP
-2587 NASAG
+2587 HASAG
-2592 PAEVLPEQL
+2592 PVEGLTEQL
-2601 SELTSPEFVTVA
+2601 SELTSPEFITVA
-2613 SQDKKEEKSSPIEDA
+2613 SQDKKEEESSPIEDA
-2628 LPIENSRSS
+2628 LSIEVSRSS
-2637 TQDDLDTALDPAV
+2637 TQDDIDTALDTAV
-2650 SEDGSQLRDIEAGW
+2650 SEDGPQLRDIEAGL

-2675 PSGGIGSVVEEAP
+2675 PVTDTVRSADTDAQSGGIGSVIEEVS
-2688 VLEQSTELQDLKI
+2688 VLEQSTEPQDPKI
-2701 DVQPDATGTIAEEAP
+2701 DVQPDATGIIAEEAP
-2716 VYQSAEFRNLETD
+2716 IYQSTESRNLETD
-2729 FQPDAAELIAGEAPV
+2729 VQPDAVELNAREAPV
-2744 LDQSTEL
+2744 LDHSTEL

-2757 VVSKG
+2757 IVSKG
-2762 KKKKKKGK
+2762 KKKKKGK

-2779 VPVLDAETAG
+2779 VPVHDAETAG
-2789 LSASAG
+2789 LSTSAG
-2795 DDSEPVQ
+2795 DDSDPVQ
-2802 ATEPATSELGDNKE
+2802 ATEPATSELGDNKK

-2826 PEASEPLSSKA
+2826 PEASGPL
-2837 EDLLEPAEKESI
+2837 I
-2849 STAPWQA
+2849 SQAGDPLRSTISPWQA

-2871 EETPSKQGKN
+2871 EVAPSKQGKN

-2886 AVSKDPLEE
+2886 ALSNDSLEE
-2895 EHAEHQPANTADAE
+2895 EHVEDQPANSADAE
-2909 SMKQNAIDNQDDPAA
+2909 LVKQDALGNQDDQAA
-2924 DVILDTTVIDPFKT
+2924 DVIPDTTVIDPFKI
-2938 EALQAEK
+2938 EALPAER
-2945 PSEAATGA
+2945 PSEAATAA
-2953 EDDFSVPLT
+2953 EDDFSFPLT
-2962 GKKAKKKKKKKGSG
+2962 SKKAKKKKKKKSSS
-2976 TFSTPEPEPEPAH
+2976 TVSTPEPEPTPAH
-2989 IESTEKETTDLDIPY
+2989 IESTEN
-3004 TERETTTDLDIP
+3004 ETTTDLDIL
-3016 STEKETTTDLD
+3016 STEKEIT
-3027 IPSPEKETSIDV
+3027 I
-3039 DIPSTEKETTTDLD
+3039 DLD

-3065 HQPSTE
+3065 HHSSTTE
-3071 ASASAPAETP
+3071 TSTSAPAATP
-3081 TEEQSPRATGKKN
+3081 AEEESPRAAGKKN
-3094 KKKKKRQSLN
+3094 KKKKRQSLN
-3104 AETAS
+3104 AEPTS

-3121 TAAETSTAVEN
+3121 TAAETPTAVEN
-3132 VEEAKDDLLQDKQS
+3132 VEEAKDDLVQEEQS
-3146 SAMGKQDEKETRQI
+3146 SAIGKQDEKEMLQI
-3160 LTTEST
+3160 LTTAST

-3174 YTEAST
+3174 FMEAST
-3180 MAQTALDNNP
+3180 TAETAPDNNP
-3190 FRADPEATSEAS
+3190 LRNDPQATFEAS
-3202 KEDKTDEEEKNT
+3202 KENKLDEEENNT

-3223 IMPGIEVTT
+3223 IMPGIEATT

-3253 ASPKDSVMTDNDPTL
+3253 ASPKDLVMTDNDPTM

-3278 NNDSSA
+3278 NIDSSA
-3284 TVTDMPPPEL
+3284 TVTDMPPPEVS
-3294 LDSSSVPPDSFV
+3294 DSSVVPPDSFV
-3306 NEAAAPADPA
+3306 SEAAAPADPA
-3316 DDVDSFSPVKLS
+3316 DDVDFFTPVKLS

-3341 RDSWPDV
+3341 RDSWPDT

-3359 DSMTSCDATPPF
+3359 DSMTSRDATPLL
-3371 EDPKELLTTTG
+3371 EDPKELLTTTE

-3391 EASIDYGRGE
+3391 EASTDYGRGE
-3401 PHLKQSI
+3401 SHSKQSI
-3408 TDKDQSVNKKRAKD
+3408 IDKDQSVNKNKTKD
-3422 DVLDSSMP
+3422 QVVDSSIS
-3430 ASEDQTLLASVHGT
+3430 ASEDKTLSIHGT
-3444 ELKQSAAV
+3444 DLKQNAAV
-3452 DNVVS
+3452 DNVIS

-3462 RDATT
+3462 LDATT
-3467 ASDTSGQERRTDSGD
+3467 ASEETLGQERRTDSGD
-3482 IETIYDEGET
+3482 FETIHDERET
-3492 GTSKEDKEAKKKEME
+3492 GTSKEDKKAKKKEME
-3507 VHVTSELV
+3507 VDVTSKLV

-3528 VGVDDLGDSWSESMS
+3528 VGVDDLGDSWSESVS

-3564 PDQPILSQDAG
+3564 PDQPILSQDAS

-3597 GQSTDHTEA
+3597 AQSTDHTEA

-3623 PDAMFEKTP
+3623 PDAIFEKTP
-3632 IADSQAPMVQADNI
+3632 IAESQAPIVQADNI
-3646 EASVSS
+3646 EASLSS
-3652 AKEDFIK
+3652 AKEDFK

-3670 DSDMPVIRD
+3670 DSDMPVIGD
-3679 QLEGDGQWANFP
+3679 QLEGDDQWAHFP
-3691 LTDKEEERA
+3691 LTNKEEERA
-3700 ADDRMSQAGSLSR
+3700 ADDRMSQAGSLPR
-3713 DQESVPDTTERF
+3713 GQPDTAERF

-3731 QHNEAIPSAAPTGS
+3731 QHNEAIPSAAPIGS
-3745 TDAAA
+3745 THATA
-3750 ETEASDKNIEASAGI
+3750 ETEASDKSIEASTVI

-3770 GAEKTSLIRD
+3770 GMEKTSLIRD
-3780 AEMQDE
+3780 AEMQNE
-3786 PLSLSLDSGI
+3786 PLSLSLDSCI
-3796 TTGGQAM
+3796 TTGGQTM

-3818 TPQRKLSKKEKR
+3818 TPPRKLSKKEKR
-3830 NKKKSGMTSSEQ
+3830 KKKKSGMTSAEQ
-3842 TTSEFSAKS
+3842 TTESREAGTGEYNSVASASEFSAKP
-3851 MNTEGASAEPEE
+3851 MNAEGASAEHEE
-3863 SLPAEESDEIKQEVA
+3863 SLPVEESDENKQEVA
-3878 ETALTATATAG
+3878 ETTLTATATAG
-3889 TVPIVDSV
+3889 TEPIVDSV
-3897 ELTNEERERSGDAKE
+3897 ELTNEERDRSGDAKE
-3912 TLDPQVSSSGWVEEI
+3912 THDPQVSSSGWIEAI
-3927 DTANPMASLEGPS
+3927 NAANPMASLEGPS
-3940 STTANFLQQ
+3940 STTVNFLQPY
-3949 DKDQEYATSKSSK
+3949 KDQEYSTSKSSK

-3971 SLSVDE
+3971 TLSVDE
-3977 APTPTPAPT
+3977 APTSTPAPT
-3986 VSPEILATET
+3986 FSPEILATET
-3996 TAEEPPTEIEQTFDM
+3996 TVEEPPTEIEQTFDT
-4011 AQQSPAQATPMMESG
+4011 APPSPAQATPIMESG
-4026 SEAKILPGA
+4026 SEAKNLPGA

-4075 SSGVMTPAEHGLDA
+4075 NSGVMTPAEHGLDA

-4094 EFKKKQE
+4094 EFKKEQE
-4101 TGGTL
+4101 TGETL
-4106 ELSVAKTEVD
+4106 EPSVAETEID
-4116 TPRVEAEEDLEP
+4116 TPLVEAEKDLEP
-4128 NTGEAKTEILSAE
+4128 NTGETKIEIQSAE

-4146 EPAIAQTET
+4146 EPAIAQMET

-4164 DLKPTTTHAD
+4164 DLKPTTTQTD
-4174 IYTRLVEAEQVFEPS
+4174 IYVQLVEAEQVFESS
-4189 EAQTETDPLNLKAG
+4189 EAQTETDNLNLKAG
-4203 QLLEPSATQTD
+4203 QLSDPSVTQTD
-4214 TRNVE
+4214 IRNVA
-4219 AEQVLEQRT
+4219 AEQVLQTRT
-4228 TETEAEDLS
+4228 TETEVEDLS

-4249 QTDIEPRT
+4249 QTDAESRT

-4288 EDDRAVLTKAK
+4288 EDDKAVLTKTK
-4299 TTKKKDKK
+4299 TTRKKDKK

-4324 LALEPEATP
+4324 PALEPEATA
-4333 ALSPESVPEPIEP
+4333 ALSPESMLEPIES

-4360 ETFVYFTDSGAGEAT
+4360 ETFVHFTDSGAGEAT
-4375 AAANESEPTNTKHE
+4375 AAANESEPTNTKDE
-4389 KVKSRSGN
+4389 KVKSRSET
-4397 ITPAETAPIP
+4397 ITPTETVPFP
-4407 EAEELAP
+4407 EAEQLAP
-4414 EVAAGPVPELPQAA
+4414 EVAAGSTSKLPQAA
-4428 QSALVLD
+4428 QGTLVLD
-4435 DEVLVEPTDVEVKWD
+4435 DDILVEPTDVEVKWINY
-4450 DHPGTE
+4450 PRTE
-4456 DKRDDNGESINDETT
+4456 DKWVDGGESINDGTT
-4471 PADLMSRV
+4471 PADLVSRA

-4487 RDVEDA
+4487 RGVEDVA
-4493 ARKSITHT
+4493 KKPIMPT
-4501 STETAVTHQEDAFRT
+4501 STKTAVTQEGGLRT
-4516 ASDTPTPS
+4516 SSENPISST
-4524 AELTAIRSGP
+4524 ELTAIRSGP
-4534 EKAEDLA
+4534 KEAGALA

-4549 TYLYERKGKDSILS
+4549 AFLYERKGEDSILS

-4573 TIQEPDSKL
+4573 TVQEPDSKL
-4582 FEYETTKAF
+4582 FEYETTDAF
-4591 EKNEVLPNRTERIDD
+4591 EKNDFLSKRTERIDD
-4606 SAEAVGVHDH
+4606 SAEAIGVHDH
-4616 EGKAEDPGIV
+4616 EGKAEAPGII

-4636 STGKTIGEGEGIF
+4636 STGKTIGEGKGIS
-4649 MPSFTSAYDSNIPP
+4649 MPSSTSGYDSNIPP
-4663 PTTEAEPS
+4663 PATQAEPS
-4671 QVHDA
+4671 QVHNA
-4676 STMDTDPLAI
+4676 SAMDTDPFTTAG
-4686 AAQDRFFEADSLP
+4686 QDQIFNADSLP
-4699 TEQQESTGESLALE
+4699 IERQESTGESLALE
-4713 HMHGEATVAINVPTE
+4713 HMHGDATVAINVSHSEVEIPTE
-4728 LAGPSTS
+4728 LTGPSTS
-4735 TGANADDVWADP
+4735 TGANAEDGWAEP
-4747 TSQKPTKEEKSR
+4747 TSQKSTKEKSR
-4759 LSQVP
+4759 LSQVS

-4810 AVGVDDSNPST
+4810 AVPVDDHITST
-4821 GDFGDDKAVFASKD
+4821 GDFWDGKTVSPSKD

-4847 TDPAQVDVDEG
+4847 TDPAQVDVGEG
-4858 VLTAPESSAVA
+4858 VLTAPESSTVA
-4869 AGAVMGSVALLAE
+4869 AGAVMGSVAFLAE

-4892 GKQNKI
+4892 GKQKKI
-4898 ADKRQSQDDDVLYDS
+4898 ADKRQSQDDDILYDS
-4913 ARWKGKNKKDLDDG
+4913 AQWKGKNKKGLDDCV
-4927 IDADVGGDS
+4927 DANVDGVS

-4941 EMDAK
+4941 ETDAK
-4946 EVERMEKLE
+4946 EAERFEKVE

-4960 QLKATGYE
+4960 QLKATSYE
-4968 ETTGALGTSTGGNVA
+4968 ENTGALGTSTGGDVA
-4983 ESDEAREGTARQG
+4983 ESDEAREDTARQG
-4996 APIEDDPT
+4996 ARIEDNPT

-5009 GGETS
+5009 GGEAS
-5014 TVVVVQEPTR
+5014 TIVVVQGPTR
-5024 LPGRSAGMGQSVGG
+5024 LPERSAGMGEVVGG
-5038 LQKERQDED
+5038 LPKERRDED

-5082 YNWPAPAMNR
+5082 YNWPTPAMNR
-5092 DSGFAPG
+5092 DSDFTPG
-5099 TPTPR
+5099 TPIPP
-5104 ARQYGQPRDS
+5104 ARQYGQLRDS
-5114 AVHADGFEE
+5114 GVHSDEMEE

-5155 TPEPVKKSKGPPE
+5155 TPEPVKKSKGPPQD
-5168 NDGEVASLAGAA
+5168 DGEVASLAGAA
-5180 AAAGPERRIEE
+5180 AATGPKQRTEE

-5222 AARRSISNSSLGRQR
+5222 AARRSVSNSSLGRQR

-5422 RYAQMTRELD
+5422 RNVQMTRELD
-5432 EARGAHTTFTQS
+5432 EARDAHTTFTQS

-5543 VDAYLRDRIKRRDI
+5543 VDAYLRDRVKRRDI

-5639 KILPPPSN
+5639 KILSPPSN